1 MSWTSALAIY
11 FVAWWIV
18 LFAVLPFG
26 VRSQQEDGAVTP
38 GTDPGAPI
46 LPLLL
51 KKAIWTTLVTTVL
64 CGFFFWLFLTRRVT
78 LDDLGTLW
86 GLLPSGR

>member
-1 MSWTSALAIY
+1 MAWTTMLAIY

-26 VRSQQEDGAVTP
+26 VRSQAEEGDVTP

-46 LPLLL
+46 VPLLVR
-51 KKAIWTTLVTTVL
+51 KAILTTIVTAVL

-78 LDDLGTLW
+78 LDDLASLW
-86 GLLPSGR
+86 GLL